1 MLTYDPKFVAFFLPA
16 LLAAYW
22 LLRNRGGGAR
32 IAVLLAASALFY
44 WLADPR
50 HAPLV
55 ASLVLVNFAAGAA
68 VTGAKGRGRIWIA
81 AGTILLNIAV
91 LAAYKYAASPAD
103 LAGAEPAA
111 GLIQTGLPLGLSFFI
126 LKQISWIADLT
137 PAEAEPV
144 GIREMPRFALY
155 SIFFPQMVAG
165 PIFRYRDAARE
176 YEALETGAIA
186 PASLALGLSVFAV
199 GLAKKLLIA
208 DPIGGV
214 VDPIYAA
221 AAAGHALS
229 VAEAWAAGWCY
240 LIQLYFDFSG
250 ISDIA
255 LGIGLMVGLRLPIN
269 FYSPLKARSATEYF
283 DRWHISLVVFI
294 RTYVYAPLFRWV
306 RRHVRGN
313 ATSRA
318 VKASAAATLL
328 SLSLFG
334 WWHGARPT
342 YILCGFVG
350 GLIAVAYQLAELRW
364 PSRGGRGP
372 ARRLLAR
379 VTVLLGL
386 VLICVLFRS
395 GTLATA
401 GAVYRGLAG
410 LGGGVPGENLLP
422 QLGAIS
428 GLDGILHAPAAVSG
442 AGLLIAAI
450 ATVLAFA
457 APNTIQIFDLYDHPG
472 APQRPAGRATRIGWR
487 MDALRAAVAGLLIA
501 AALMQGLNGDLSTT
515 IYARF

>member
-1 MLTYDPKFVAFFLPA
+1 VLTYDPKFVAFFLPA
-16 LLAAYW
+16 LLGAYW

-32 IAVLLAASALFY
+32 IAVLLAASASFY

-55 ASLVLVNFAAGAA
+55 AGLVLLNFAAGMA
-68 VTGAKGRGRIWIA
+68 VTRASGRSRMGIA
-81 AGTILLNIAV
+81 AGSVLLNVAV

-126 LKQISWIADLT
+126 LKQISWIADLA
-137 PAEAEPV
+137 PGEADPV
-144 GIREMPRFALY
+144 GARDMPRFALY

-176 YEALETGAIA
+176 YEALEKGAAA

-221 AAAGHALS
+221 AAAGQALS
-229 VAEAWAAGWCY
+229 AAEAWVAAWCY

-306 RRHVRGN
+306 RRHVGGS
-313 ATSRA
+313 ATTRA

-342 YILCGFVG
+342 YVLCGLLG
-350 GLIAVAYQLAELRW
+350 GLIAIAYQLAELHW
-364 PSRGGRGP
+364 PSTGARGP
-372 ARRLLAR
+372 ARRLFAR
-379 VTVLLGL
+379 VTVILGL
-386 VLICVLFRS
+386 VLIGVLFRS
-395 GTLATA
+395 GTLSTA
-401 GAVYRGLAG
+401 AAVYGGLAG
-410 LGGGVPGENLLP
+410 LGGGAPGGPLLP
-422 QLGAIS
+422 QLAAIS
-428 GLDGILHAPAAVSG
+428 GLDGILHVASAASG
-442 AGLLIAAI
+442 AGLLIAALG
-450 ATVLAFA
+450 TVLAFA
-457 APNTIQIFDLYDHPG
+457 APNTVQIFDLYSHPG
-472 APQRPAGRATRIGWR
+472 APQRPAASPVWR
-487 MDALRAAVAGLLIA
+487 LDAARAALTGLLIA
-501 AALMQGLNGDLSTT
+501 AALMQGLNGDLSAT

>member
-16 LLAAYW
+16 LLATYW
-22 LLRNRGGGAR
+22 LLRNRSGGAR

-55 ASLVLVNFAAGAA
+55 ASLVLLNFAAGIA
-68 VTGAKGRGRIWIA
+68 VTRAGGRRRIGIA
-81 AGTILLNIAV
+81 AGTILLNVAV

-126 LKQISWIADLT
+126 LKQISWIADLA
-137 PAEAEPV
+137 PAQAGRV
-144 GIREMPRFALY
+144 GARDMPRFALY

-165 PIFRYRDAARE
+165 PVFRYRDAARE
-176 YEALETGAIA
+176 YEALETGSLV

-229 VAEAWAAGWCY
+229 AAEAWAAAWCY

-306 RRHVRGN
+306 RRHVPGS

-328 SLSLFG
+328 SLTLFG
-334 WWHGARPT
+334 WWHGARPS
-342 YILCGFVG
+342 YVLCGFAG

-364 PSRGGRGP
+364 PSRGARGP
-372 ARRLLAR
+372 ARRLFAR

-395 GTLATA
+395 GSLATA
-401 GAVYRGLAG
+401 AALYRGLVGFGSGA
-410 LGGGVPGENLLP
+410 PGEPLLP
-422 QLGAIS
+422 QLGAI
-428 GLDGILHAPAAVSG
+428 GGHDGILHAASAASG
-442 AGLLIAAI
+442 AGLIVAAL

-457 APNTIQIFDLYDHPG
+457 APNTVQIFDLYDHPG
-472 APQRPAGRATRIGWR
+472 APQRPAAKTGWR
-487 MDALRAAVAGLLIA
+487 MDAVPAALTGLLIA